1 MKSVVIIAIVA
12 VVMIGVLVPS
22 VFAEKMGILC
32 PVKTSDSNYEMI
44 FECTKKLDVN
54 KTVLETMF
62 EDIRWIS
69 GAFNQAELYNIEE
82 NAGVGTATMRI
93 PIVITSLKSD
103 IKFDKNGSDYKIDFV
118 TGKLAGSKM
127 SVSVSKTNGFDGT
140 PDMGSDVLLK
150 FKIKKKM
157 CFGFSIFKK
166 CGTPNQVMYALDK
179 GLVLLEPKAKIF
191 QDKHPELI
199 ITYTSEKISSTTQPV
214 PVITHKEYKEIQ
226 ISPEVKK
233 VEKEFDKVIK
243 LETNDEYF
251 PEEIELLPSLP
262 PTPVTDCSNITSGQD
277 LLKCKGIILQTNQS
291 VYRYGGD
298 IDITTIVN
306 YKNGQPLFLEFYNQY
321 HKLVFSEKV
330 YPDSN
335 GIFKKSYS
343 MGNDIPAVFH
353 DKFNIYAT
361 YGNDKVS
368 VEIQLSNFG
377 TVIELDQKVYSINDS
392 VYITIV
398 SPDHNF
404 DFNSVDTIGNDE
416 DSTITISTDRGYL
429 SNYKL
434 VETGKDTGIFVGEI
448 TLVNDGRAT
457 TETLANYAEDEL
469 QVWMKVHF
477 VSTVATAL
485 IRPNI
490 GEISWLDND
499 ENYMDLTNS
508 YMSDDIAM
516 IQIIDADLNKN
527 SDSREIIFSKVYSD
541 SDSSGKIIKL
551 TEMDKIPGIFRGLV
565 SFSTSSSNEK
575 LLVSSGDTVVVE
587 YVDKSLPAPYTE
599 MDTLILSAKT
609 KIFGTKITT
618 SLPHENNIVEK
629 IPVGRSNQLQIN
641 SNNDFY
647 KIGDTVTITGKA
659 LSDISNIN
667 FKVIDPNGDMIKML
681 QAKIGKNNMFQ
692 TSFEIEKQFFPLAG
706 GYEIIAWQSHES
718 KDMDSIPITIGI
730 KGVDV
735 IKKAGVPNWIK
746 NNAEWWAEGAIDDSA
761 FTQGLQF
768 LIKEKVMKVESTS
781 QSSAES
787 KKIPSWVKN
796 NAKWWADG
804 SIDEGS
810 FVAGIEF
817 LVKEGIIQVN

>member
-1 MKSVVIIAIVA
+1 
-12 VVMIGVLVPS
+12 
-22 VFAEKMGILC
+22 
-32 PVKTSDSNYEMI
+32 
-44 FECTKKLDVN
+44 
-54 KTVLETMF
+54 
-62 EDIRWIS
+62 
-69 GAFNQAELYNIEE
+69 
-82 NAGVGTATMRI
+82 
-93 PIVITSLKSD
+93 
-103 IKFDKNGSDYKIDFV
+103 
-118 TGKLAGSKM
+118 
-127 SVSVSKTNGFDGT
+127 
-140 PDMGSDVLLK
+140 
-150 FKIKKKM
+150 
-157 CFGFSIFKK
+157 
-166 CGTPNQVMYALDK
+166 
-179 GLVLLEPKAKIF
+179 
-191 QDKHPELI
+191 
-199 ITYTSEKISSTTQPV
+199 
-214 PVITHKEYKEIQ
+214 
-226 ISPEVKK
+226 
-233 VEKEFDKVIK
+233 
-243 LETNDEYF
+243 
-251 PEEIELLPSLP
+251 
-262 PTPVTDCSNITSGQD
+262 
-277 LLKCKGIILQTNQS
+277 
-291 VYRYGGD
+291 
-298 IDITTIVN
+298 
-306 YKNGQPLFLEFYNQY
+306 
-321 HKLVFSEKV
+321 
-330 YPDSN
+330 
-335 GIFKKSYS
+335 
-343 MGNDIPAVFH
+343 
-353 DKFNIYAT
+353 
-361 YGNDKVS
+361 
-368 VEIQLSNFG
+368 
-377 TVIELDQKVYSINDS
+377 
-392 VYITIV
+392 
-398 SPDHNF
+398 
-404 DFNSVDTIGNDE
+404 
-416 DSTITISTDRGYL
+416 
-429 SNYKL
+429 
-434 VETGKDTGIFVGEI
+434 
-448 TLVNDGRAT
+448 
-457 TETLANYAEDEL
+457 
-469 QVWMKVHF
+469 
-477 VSTVATAL
+477 
-485 IRPNI
+485 
-490 GEISWLDND
+490 
-499 ENYMDLTNS
+499 MDLTNS